1 MDILNMQAA
10 KSVPL
15 DSATNRVSDDANVR
29 VEPKRLHH
37 PPVMRPGES
46 SSSRSRLNTL
56 LPLAAWETLEDVEQQ
71 TFLQGPP
78 PPEKPRTAEQYRLL
92 INSVLTRLLADKA
105 NGKDVLTDA
114 MEAILAGVAAF
125 TQNVKAQF
133 DALVNELNG
142 ALEDLEEAGNQVKNL
157 ESQLSKLEA
166 RIAILKEKQVAMQQ
180 AGVGADDPEY
190 QALLSELT
198 GLESQ
203 RANAHT
209 ALQAAKS
216 NAEQLAVKATEIQSR
231 INDLVATT
239 LQDSKH
245 SRLLNADFIE
255 EQAKAQFNMALR
267 LLNVINQ
274 SIKDRAE
281 EAKQRAEHEL
291 KRAEFNTEMAGRAR
305 VEQAKK
311 IEEQHE
317 KNEQAKKKSDC
328 ISKIVSALLTVAS
341 VLLSV
346 VTMGAGS
353 VLAVAL
359 LVMTVADGIMQA
371 ATGTSFIG
379 KALEPLM
386 KSVIM
391 PIIEAIGKAV
401 DFLLMNSPL
410 GKLLQQ
416 ALPPDVLEQARSVVK
431 TIVAVLAVI
440 AAVMLLKSSAV
451 AKVMN
456 SVINGA
462 MKFASN
468 LFKSLFKNIPQ
479 FLKSMGKMS
488 DKALQSLQ
496 SLSHKANQSV
506 VKAANITHDVASAA
520 NITQQNIM
528 SAKVAESNLEKIKAE
543 QAVKELEFIRE
554 KQLELEEMMQESLE
568 RLQESIR
575 NLSEMALRIIE
586 NNLLL
591 GKKILLPVKAG

>member
-1 MDILNMQAA
+1 MDIVNTQPL
-10 KSVPL
+10 KSVQP
-15 DSATNRVSDDANVR
+15 DSTISRIGNDANVR
-29 VEPKRLHH
+29 VEPNRLHH

-46 SSSRSRLNTL
+46 SSGKSALDSLVQY
-56 LPLAAWETLEDVEQQ
+56 AAVETLEDKEQQ
-71 TFLQGPP
+71 AFLEGPP

-92 INSVLTRLLADKA
+92 INSVLTRLLADKTS
-105 NGKDVLTDA
+105 GKDVLTDA
-114 MEAILAGVAAF
+114 MEAILAGVSAF

-142 ALEDLEEAGNQVKNL
+142 ALDALEEAGDQVKSL

-166 RIAILKEKQVAMQQ
+166 RIAILKEKQAAMQQ

-190 QALLSELT
+190 QALSSELT

-203 RANAHT
+203 RANVHT

-231 INDLVATT
+231 INDIVATT

-245 SRLLNADFIE
+245 SRLLNSSFIE
-255 EQAKAQFNMALR
+255 EQAKAQYNMALR

-328 ISKIVSALLTVAS
+328 ISKIVTALLTVAS

-416 ALPPDVLEQARSVVK
+416 ALPPDVLEQVRSVVK
-431 TIVAVLAVI
+431 TIVAIVAVI
-440 AAVMLLKSSAV
+440 AAVMLLRSSAV
-451 AKVMN
+451 AQVMKN
-456 SVINGA
+456 VINGA

-468 LFKSLFKNIPQ
+468 MLKSIFKNIPQ
-479 FLKSMGKMS
+479 FLKHIAGMS
-488 DKALQSLQ
+488 KKALQPLQ
-496 SLSHKANQSV
+496 SLSAKTNQSF

-520 NITQQNIM
+520 NTAQQNAM
-528 SAKVAESNLEKIKAE
+528 NAKVAESNLEKIKAE

-568 RLQESIR
+568 RLQDSIR
-575 NLSEMALRIIE
+575 NLSEMAQRIIE

-591 GKKILLPVKAG
+591 GKKILLPAKAG